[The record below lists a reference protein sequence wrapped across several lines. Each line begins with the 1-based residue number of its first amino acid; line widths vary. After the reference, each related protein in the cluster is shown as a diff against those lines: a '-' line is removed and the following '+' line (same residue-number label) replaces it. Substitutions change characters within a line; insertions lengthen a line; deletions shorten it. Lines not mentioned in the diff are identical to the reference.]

1 MFRRS
6 DDGTLYWATEKFTER
21 ARKAMERAAEE
32 AKSHNHQFVGTEHLL
47 LGLIDVEDGVGARA
61 LNHLTSSAKV
71 RAAIEHI
78 IGTGEHVVADGP
90 GLTKRAKKALQLAV
104 EEAKALKHHYVG
116 TEHLLLG
123 LIREGDGIAAKVLS
137 DLGVTLQSARACI
150 LMLLRSQAGRD
161 AQPAGARSNVIT
173 CRLDDRDLDALDALV
188 EAGIRSTRSDAA
200 SWLIRAGI
208 EAHRP
213 LFERVYATVGEIRQL
228 RAEAQ
233 KIAQEVAGERPTAEP
248 PAGEQEP
255 PAEAD
260 Q

>member
-1 MFRRS
+1 MFGRG
-6 DDGTLYWATEKFTER
+6 DGGTLYWATEKFTER

-61 LNHLTSSAKV
+61 LSNLTSLAKV

-78 IGTGEHVVADGP
+78 IGTGEHIVPDTP
-90 GLTKRAKKALQLAV
+90 GLTKRAKKVLELAV
-104 EEAKALKHHYVG
+104 EEAKALKHHYIG

-150 LMLLRSQAGRD
+150 LMLLRSQVGRD
-161 AQPAGARSNVIT
+161 AQPAGTRSNVIT

-233 KIAQEVAGERPTAEP
+233 KIAQEVAGGRPTEEP
-248 PAGEQEP
+248 PAGEQEL
-255 PAEAD
+255 PAETD

>member
-1 MFRRS
+1 MFGRR
-6 DDGTLYWATEKFTER
+6 DEGTLYWASEKFTEK

-32 AKSHNHQFVGTEHLL
+32 AKNHNHQFVGTEHLL
-47 LGLIDVEDGVGARA
+47 LGLTDVGDGVAARA
-61 LNHLTSSAKV
+61 LSSLTSLEKV
-71 RAAIEHI
+71 RGAVEHI
-78 IGTGEHVVADGP
+78 IGTGEQIIADAP
-90 GLTKRAKKALQLAV
+90 GLTRRAKRALQLAV
-104 EEAKALKHHYVG
+104 EEAKALKHRSIG

-123 LIREGDGIAAKVLS
+123 LIREGDGIAAQVLAS
-137 DLGVTLQSARACI
+137 LGVNIQSARACV
-150 LMLLRSQAGRD
+150 LTLLRSQGERD
-161 AQPAGARSNVIT
+161 TAPATRSNVIT

-188 EAGIRSTRSDAA
+188 EAGIRTTRSDAA

-233 KIAQEVAGERPTAEP
+233 KIAQEVTGEAAPDEP
-248 PAGEQEP
+248 PAREQEP
-255 PAEAD
+255 PAEAG

>member
-1 MFRRS
+1 MFGRS
-6 DDGTLYWATEKFTER
+6 DEGTLYWASEKFTSK
-21 ARKAMERAAEE
+21 ARKVMEQAAEE
-32 AKSHNHQFVGTEHLL
+32 AKSHNHQFIGTEHLL
-47 LGLIDVEDGVGARA
+47 LGLTDVEDGVAARA
-61 LNHLTSSAKV
+61 LGTLASLARV
-71 RAAIEHI
+71 RGAVEHI
-78 IGTGEHVVADGP
+78 IGTGEHMVDDSP
-90 GLTKRAKKALQLAV
+90 GLTRRAKKALQLAV
-104 EEAKALKHHYVG
+104 EEAKALKHRSIG

-123 LIREGDGIAAKVLS
+123 LIREGDGIAAQVLS
-137 DLGVTLQSARACI
+137 SLGVNIQSTRACV
-150 LMLLRSQAGRD
+150 LTLLLSQGGRD
-161 AQPAGARSNVIT
+161 TAPAARSNVIT

-188 EAGIRSTRSDAA
+188 EAGIRTTRSDAA

-233 KIAQEVAGERPTAEP
+233 KIAQEVTGEAAPDEP

-255 PAEAD
+255 PAEAS

>member
-1 MFRRS
+1 MFGRS
-6 DDGTLYWATEKFTER
+6 DAGTFDKFTEK
-21 ARKAMERAAEE
+21 ARKAMAQAAEE
-32 AKSHNHQFVGTEHLL
+32 AKSHNHQFVGTEHML

-61 LNHLTSSAKV
+61 LSNLTSLAKV

-78 IGTGEHVVADGP
+78 IGTGEHVVADSP
-90 GLTKRAKKALQLAV
+90 GLTRRAKKALELAV
-104 EEAKALKHHYVG
+104 EEAKTLKHRSIG

-123 LIREGDGIAAKVLS
+123 LIREGDGVAAKVLA
-137 DLGVTLQSARACI
+137 DLGVSLQSAHACV
-150 LMLLRSQAGRD
+150 LMLLRSQVGRD
-161 AQPAGARSNVIT
+161 AQPAGTRGNVIT

-208 EAHRP
+208 EAHHP

-233 KIAQEVAGERPTAEP
+233 KIAQEVTGERAAEEP

-255 PAEAD
+255 PAEAG